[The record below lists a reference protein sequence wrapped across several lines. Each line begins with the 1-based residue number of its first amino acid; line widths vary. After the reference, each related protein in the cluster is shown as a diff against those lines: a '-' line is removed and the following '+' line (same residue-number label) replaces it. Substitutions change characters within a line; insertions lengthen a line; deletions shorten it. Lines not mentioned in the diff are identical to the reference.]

1 MNDPETSLKPT
12 GLGLIAVYVDDL
24 EAALGFYC
32 GLLGFVVEGEMAPGK
47 MLGLGDLKLYVEPGR
62 AKRSLEHASDMTA
75 AETSMVLLSDAVLQL
90 RAQLE
95 AAGAQLVGEPMGDG
109 ATFAMFRVADPAGN
123 LVEIA
128 GKP

>member
-1 MNDPETSLKPT
+1 MDEPATSPKPT
-12 GLGLIAVYVDDL
+12 GLGVVAVYVDDL
-24 EAALGFYC
+24 DAALGFYC
-32 GLLGFVVEGEMAPGK
+32 GLLGFEVSGEMPPGK
-47 MLGLGDLKLYVEPGR
+47 MIALGDLKLYVEPGR
-62 AKRSLEHASDMTA
+62 SRRSTDMAA
-75 AETSMVLLSDAVLQL
+75 AETSMVLLSDAVLEL

-95 AAGAQLVGEPMGDG
+95 AAGAALVGEPMGDG